1 MSVDPLAWEFPW
13 NSIYT
18 FAENDVIRNIELE
31 GLEKLIGNNIDESVK
46 SMTLVIKKDIQILNT
61 ANLPK

>member
-1 MSVDPLAWEFPW
+1 MDPLAWEFPW

-46 SMTLVIKKDIQILNT
+46 SMTLVIKKDIQILNK

>member
-1 MSVDPLAWEFPW
+1 MDPLAWEFPW

>member
-1 MSVDPLAWEFPW
+1 VDPLAWEFPW

>member
-1 MSVDPLAWEFPW
+1 VDPLAWEFPW

-46 SMTLVIKKDIQILNT
+46 SMTLVIKKDIQILNK